1 VKRWLSRRPSL
12 VLNVALGVLAL
23 AAAFVSYRT
32 VAAPVSAPATANT
45 RYAVVSTGPVVANA
59 SAAGTVQ
66 SASTANADFAT
77 AGTVTE
83 IGVRVGDLVAKGQV
97 LAKVDPA
104 AIQDQ
109 LDTANANLSS
119 ANQALARARAAVP
132 ADQATIATAQAQV
145 IQAQATVAAQQRA
158 LDGTVLKAPIAGTV
172 TAVNGSVGASSSG
185 ASSST
190 AGTGSSGRGT
200 TGSTA
205 APATATDSSAS
216 GSGFIQLADLTRMQV
231 SGYFA
236 EADATRLAVDQPA
249 TVSWNALANAR
260 ATGKVAS
267 ISPTATTQNNVNS
280 YQVLVSLDALPTGVR
295 IGQTTTI
302 AVTVGRADN
311 VLRVPSAAVR
321 SAGGRYTVQLVSATN
336 QTRTV
341 QVQVGLRGDTF
352 DEVTDG
358 LAEGDRVVLAQ
369 QTGTGTGGN
378 FPGGGGF
385 FPGGG
390 AGGPGGGAGNR
401 GGAGRG
407 GG

>member
-1 VKRWLSRRPSL
+1 MRRWLSERPSL
-12 VLNVALGVLAL
+12 WLNVALGVVAL
-23 AAAFVSYRT
+23 AAAVVSYRT
-32 VAAPVSAPATANT
+32 VAAPVSAPATANA
-45 RYAVVSTGPVVANA
+45 RYAVVGTGPVVATA
-59 SAAGTVQ
+59 SASGSVQ

-83 IGVRVGDLVAKGQV
+83 IAVRVGDLVAKGQV
-97 LAKVDPA
+97 LAKVDA
-104 AIQDQ
+104 SAVQDQ
-109 LDTANANLSS
+109 LDTANANLTS

-132 ADQATIATAQAQV
+132 ADQAAIASAQAQV
-145 IQAQATVAAQQRA
+145 IQAQANVAAQQRA

-172 TAVNGSVGASSSG
+172 IAVNGSIGASSSA
-185 ASSST
+185 ASSS
-190 AGTGSSGRGT
+190 GT
-200 TGSTA
+200 TGRGATASA
-205 APATATDSSAS
+205 APSTDSSS
-216 GSGFIQLADLTRMQV
+216 GSGFVQLADLTRLQV

-280 YQVLVSLDALPTGVR
+280 YQVLVSLDALPAGVR

-311 VLRVPSAAVR
+311 VLRVPGAAVR
-321 SAGGRYTVQLVSATN
+321 SAGGRYTVQLVGANN
-336 QTRTV
+336 QTQTV

-352 DEVTDG
+352 DEITDG
-358 LAEGDRVVLAQ
+358 LVEGDRVVLAQ
-369 QTGTGTGGN
+369 QAGTGTTV
-378 FPGGGGF
+378 PGGGGL
-385 FPGGG
+385 FP
-390 AGGPGGGAGNR
+390 GGPGGPGNR